1 MHDEEIARS
10 LNFQEMIRSQ
20 QEEQQRNQN
29 NEESGGVSKSEAVP
43 STSRAVLKFEEVGY
57 KIKLIKDPSL
67 KKSNM
72 F

>member
-29 NEESGGVSKSEAVP
+29 NEDGGVSKSEALP

-57 KIKLIKDPSL
+57 KIKMIKDPSL

>member
-29 NEESGGVSKSEAVP
+29 NEDGGVSKSEAVH

>member
-29 NEESGGVSKSEAVP
+29 NEEGGVSKSEALP

-57 KIKLIKDPSL
+57 KIKMIKDPSL

>member
-29 NEESGGVSKSEAVP
+29 KEDGGVSKSEALP

-57 KIKLIKDPSL
+57 KIKMIKDPSL

>member
-29 NEESGGVSKSEAVP
+29 NEDGGVSKSEALP

>member
-20 QEEQQRNQN
+20 QEDQQRNQN
-29 NEESGGVSKSEAVP
+29 NEEGGVSKSETLP

-57 KIKLIKDPSL
+57 KIKMIKDPSL